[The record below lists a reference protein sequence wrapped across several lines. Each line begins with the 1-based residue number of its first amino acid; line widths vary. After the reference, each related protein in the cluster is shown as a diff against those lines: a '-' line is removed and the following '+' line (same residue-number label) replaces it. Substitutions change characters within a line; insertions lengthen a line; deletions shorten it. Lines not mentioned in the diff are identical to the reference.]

1 MTDNGKSQIQ
11 TIVSAMLGFV
21 LVVGVGA
28 LAVMSRGG
36 SAKSPSSASH
46 PSSIPT
52 APAAEPALPA
62 AAPAAAGVAGASSP
76 QPVLP
81 SVMADK
87 VSQEAASSEPAAQPA
102 VSPKPAA
109 LVVTQHLEATQTTSA
124 KVEVAA
130 APAAPAAKK
139 MEPLATREFVTP
151 KLAPTKNAG
160 IASSVHYGVSSRS
173 ELMGRAAGPVYNFK
187 GRGAKKADASGSKIG
202 GEAATQIEEA
212 QRQVEGS
219 ALDEKAKKDL
229 RETFQLVND
238 SVGKTGSN

>member
-87 VSQEAASSEPAAQPA
+87 VAQEAAPAAQA
-102 VSPKPAA
+102 ASAPKPAA

-130 APAAPAAKK
+130 ALAAPAAKK